1 MTEIAASQIGG
12 AYRTSRTWPSTAAT
26 QRRGANQTAGV
37 CLRTAWLMR
46 AAAAV
51 GDSCSQTRMTRQ
63 PAAIRSASVSR
74 SRSTFRRSFACQYSA
89 FALGRTP
96 CSWQP
101 CQKQPSTNT
110 AIRWRENTTSAR
122 RRDRLGAGATS
133 TRYLS
138 PRRWSSRRSASSGAV
153 SRFLESTCI
162 RRRTPA
168 ETAGGDC
175 GTSRAMPTGLPQ
187 PPARSPG
194 GPATAGPRCRA
205 GPGRSRAAP
214 RPRTR
219 PGR

>member
-1 MTEIAASQIGG
+1 MPQAGLRAKPTRRTNHIAIV
-12 AYRTSRTWPSTAAT
+12 P
-26 QRRGANQTAGV
+26 V
-37 CLRTAWLMR
+37 RTAWLMR
-46 AAAAV
+46 AAAAIA
-51 GDSCSQTRMTRQ
+51 GSCSQTRMTRQ

-74 SRSTFRRSFACQYSA
+74 SRSTFRRSFARQYSA

-138 PRRWSSRRSASSGAV
+138 PRRCSSRRSASSGAV
-153 SRFLESTCI
+153 SRFFDSTCI

-187 PPARSPG
+187 RPARSPG
-194 GPATAGPRCRA
+194 GPTTVGPRCRA
-205 GPGRSRAAP
+205 APGRSHAAP

-219 PGR
+219 PER